1 MKSKFPNPR
10 STLRSTELATF
21 PVRSAHP
28 KSILKTPSPTESL
41 SLLSNSPPPPPP
53 PASLRRQPASHR
65 RQPASHRRQPSAT
78 ISSLLHSEI
87 FSFQMA
93 SCGEGENPDIIAF
106 MKLALE
112 QAKIAFDSLEVPVGC
127 VIVMDRKV
135 ISCGRNRTNETRN
148 ATRHAE
154 IEAID
159 VLLDQWK
166 EIKLSQA
173 EVSKMFSN
181 CYLYVTCEPCIMC
194 AAALSFLGIKEVYY
208 GCANDKFGGCG
219 SILSLHRSDK
229 TSCEEV
235 GGKSYKCTGGIMA
248 EEAVSLFR
256 NFYEL
261 GNPNAPKPHR
271 PIQQP

>member
-1 MKSKFPNPR
+1 MMVSSNLSRR
-10 STLRSTELATF
+10 SFGSSRDFDLINHTVLLIIELLRSFTWRHSSTHS
-21 PVRSAHP
+21 R
-28 KSILKTPSPTESL
+28 
-41 SLLSNSPPPPPP
+41 
-53 PASLRRQPASHR
+53 
-65 RQPASHRRQPSAT
+65 
-78 ISSLLHSEI
+78 SSL
-87 FSFQMA
+87 FF
-93 SCGEGENPDIIAF
+93 
-106 MKLALE
+106 
-112 QAKIAFDSLEVPVGC
+112 VRC

-173 EVSKMFSN
+173 EVSKMFTN

-194 AAALSFLGIKEVYY
+194 ATALSFLGIKEVYY

-219 SILSLHRSDK
+219 SILSLHKSDK

>member
-1 MKSKFPNPR
+1 
-10 STLRSTELATF
+10 
-21 PVRSAHP
+21 
-28 KSILKTPSPTESL
+28 
-41 SLLSNSPPPPPP
+41 
-53 PASLRRQPASHR
+53 
-65 RQPASHRRQPSAT
+65 
-78 ISSLLHSEI
+78 
-87 FSFQMA
+87 MA
-93 SCGEGENPDIIAF
+93 SCGGGESIEIVSF

-127 VIVMDRKV
+127 VIVMDGK
-135 ISCGRNRTNETRN
+135 

-154 IEAID
+154 MEAID

-166 EIKLSQA
+166 EIKLSKA
-173 EVSKMFSN
+173 EVCKMLSN

-219 SILSLHRSDK
+219 SILSLHTMRLIF
-229 TSCEEV
+229 CEEG

-261 GNPNAPKPHR
+261 GNPNGNQFNNYDA
-271 PIQQP
+271 IQHLGFRRFKKDMLAASCDYKHNQDRRFSKGNYGI